1 MLNWKN
7 SILSQNASIKSAIK
21 SLNKNALQIILAI
34 NNSKQFVGTL
44 TDGDIRRA
52 LIKNS
57 NLNRSIKKIIN
68 KKPIIAFKS
77 TSEMKMKNL
86 MIQNNIK
93 QLPIISEKNKKILG
107 LKTWSEQNFEKKIKN
122 KFFIMAGGRGRRL
135 MPYTKNCP
143 KPMLK
148 LRGKPIL
155 EHILTKAKIEGFHN
169 FTLSINYLGN
179 KIKTFFK
186 NGSNWDV
193 QINYIN
199 EKTPLGTAGSLFL
212 LKPRPKEPF
221 IVCNAD
227 IVTDIKFSEILN
239 FHKVNKADI
248 TLAVKIFEMNNPYG
262 VVKLN
267 GNKISGF
274 KEKPIFKSYVNAGVY
289 VINPSI
295 FNYIKLEKNQYLDI
309 NELILRL
316 VKKSKR
322 ILAYPAY
329 EKWQDIGKKK
339 DYIKEKKKKLN
350 PI

>member
-7 SILSQNASIKSAIK
+7 SILSQNASIKLAIK
-21 SLNKNALQIILAI
+21 SLNKNALQIILAV
-34 NNSKQFVGTL
+34 NDSKQFVGTL

-52 LIKNS
+52 LIKS
-57 NLNRSIKKIIN
+57 TNLNRPIKNIIN
-68 KKPIIAFKS
+68 KKPIIALK
-77 TSEMKMKNL
+77 TASEMKIRNL
-86 MIQNNIK
+86 MVQNNIK

-107 LKTWSEQNFEKKIKN
+107 LKIWSEKKFEKIKKN
-122 KFFIMAGGRGRRL
+122 KFFIMAGGKGRRL

-155 EHILTKAKIEGFHN
+155 EHIISKAKIEGFNN

-193 QINYIN
+193 QIDYIN
-199 EKTPLGTAGSLFL
+199 ETTPLGTAGSLSL
-212 LKPRPKEPF
+212 LKPRPKAPF
-221 IVCNAD
+221 IVCNGD

-239 FHKVNKADI
+239 FHNLNDADI
-248 TLAVKIFEMNNPYG
+248 TVAVKIFEMSNPYG

-267 GNKISGF
+267 GNNISGF

-295 FNYIKLEKNQYLDI
+295 FNYFKFKKNKYLDI
-309 NELILRL
+309 NELIINLI
-316 VKKSKR
+316 KKSKK

-339 DYIKEKKKKLN
+339 DYIKEKKKKSN
-350 PI
+350 